1 MSNSTG
7 NGHPILG
14 VVLGIFGILA
24 ALLLTLTTGIVGGG
38 IAIIL
43 GLIAVLLGLKAR
55 KLGGKGIGAIIVGAI
70 AVILAI
76 SMTVSSI
83 SAMKAMKTEAAKKN
97 LDIAKY
103 IDKPYLGLMGVIMSL
118 PKDEATLN
126 ELMEQLNSLS
136 ETETN
141 N

>member
-83 SAMKAMKTEAAKKN
+83 SAMKAMKTEAAEKN
-97 LDIAKY
+97 LEIAKY

-126 ELMEQLNSLS
+126 ELVEQLNSLS